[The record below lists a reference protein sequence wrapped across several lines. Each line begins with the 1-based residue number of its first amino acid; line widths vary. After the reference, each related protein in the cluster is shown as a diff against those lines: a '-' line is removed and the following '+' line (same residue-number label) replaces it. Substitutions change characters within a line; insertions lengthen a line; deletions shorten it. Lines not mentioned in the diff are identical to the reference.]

1 MAWTSLAGKNRIK
14 TVNNV
19 LNCMSVQ
26 SWASQWLSNI
36 STEFVQENKND
47 TAIYPS
53 LTLETLNQ
61 EDSTYKRDAVV
72 AAF

>member
-1 MAWTSLAGKNRIK
+1 
-14 TVNNV
+14 
-19 LNCMSVQ
+19 MSVQ

-36 STEFVQENKND
+36 STEFVQENKSD